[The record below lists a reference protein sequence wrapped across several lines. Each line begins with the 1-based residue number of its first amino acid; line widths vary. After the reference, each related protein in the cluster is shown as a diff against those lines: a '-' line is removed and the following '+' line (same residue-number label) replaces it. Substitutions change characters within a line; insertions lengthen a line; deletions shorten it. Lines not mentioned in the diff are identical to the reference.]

1 MSTVTKD
8 KAFTTFE
15 QQIQILKDRNL
26 KFGDEE
32 TALKALQRCGYY
44 NIINGYKDPYVEIV
58 DGKERYKDGTTFEQI
73 FSLYKFDREVRNRL
87 MDSMLEF
94 EENLR
99 TAVAHTLAESFTEQ
113 QASYLDHKNFRLGK
127 KRDGKYQLDEILTK
141 FNKILKDDTQPMK
154 HYRNTYGNIPPWI
167 LLKGASFGNL
177 VNFIKLM
184 KTPQKERI
192 ISLIYD
198 MPLSLVQ
205 TTPQIKELFM
215 DTLFVCLDYRN
226 RSAHG
231 GRIYNFETKSTFR
244 YTPLLHSQMQITPA
258 DYRRGKGKTGL
269 IALYNALGWI
279 DNKSPAI
286 RLEVAIN
293 YFLEEHCN
301 IYPDDRAYLEYYIK
315 L

>member
-1 MSTVTKD
+1 MSTGTND
-8 KAFTTFE
+8 KVFTTFE

-44 NIINGYKDPYVEIV
+44 NIINGYKDPYVEII
-58 DGKERYKDGTTFEQI
+58 DGEDHYKDGTTFEQL

-99 TAVAHTLAESFTEQ
+99 TAVAHTLAESFTER
-113 QASYLDHKNFRLGK
+113 QAAYLDHKNFRLGK
-127 KRDGKYQLDEILTK
+127 KRDGKYQLDEILIK

-154 HYRNTYGNIPPWI
+154 HYRDTYNNIPPWI

-205 TTPQIKELFM
+205 ATPQIKDLFM

-231 GRIYNFETKSTFR
+231 GRVYNFETKSTFR
-244 YTPLLHSQMQITPA
+244 YTPLLHNQMQITPA

-279 DNKSPAI
+279 DNKSPAV

-293 YFLEEHCN
+293 FFLEEHCN
-301 IYPDDRAYLEYYIK
+301 IYPDDRAYLEHYIK